1 MKLSTRSTYGLRA
14 MMALALEYGHGP
26 ILLKDIAERQHLPTT
41 YLEQLMVPLRKARV
55 VTATRG
61 VNGGYVLMRD
71 PEHITL
77 AEVIQVLEG
86 PLELVDCSAVASCH
100 WNPRSCALKSVLTE
114 VSQLLT
120 DFFSKITLAEL
131 ARQQVVK
138 LQEGEK
144 EPVLSYTI

>member
-1 MKLSTRSTYGLRA
+1 
-14 MMALALEYGHGP
+14 MMALALEYGNGP

-41 YLEQLMVPLRKARV
+41 YLEQLMVPLRKAHV

-71 PEHITL
+71 PNQITL
-77 AEVIQVLEG
+77 AEIIQILEG

-100 WNPRSCALKSVLTE
+100 WNPDACALKSVLAE
-114 VSQLLT
+114 ASQLLT
-120 DFFSKITLAEL
+120 DYFSKITLAEL
-131 ARQQVVK
+131 AQQQVAK
-138 LQEGEK
+138 TQESNR

>member
-1 MKLSTRSTYGLRA
+1 MV
-14 MMALALEYGHGP
+14 ALALEYGNGP

-71 PEHITL
+71 PDNITL

-100 WNPRSCALKSVLTE
+100 WNPQSCALKTVLTE
-114 VSQLLT
+114 ASQLLT

-131 ARQQVVK
+131 ARQQVVR
-138 LQEGEK
+138 LQASSP
-144 EPVLSYTI
+144 EPILSYSI